1 MMNYS
6 LLTAICVVVIL
17 IITSLVWNRVFM
29 SYLRKSEINK
39 SKHGGVEKKTILN
52 LIKPTACLGG
62 FIIMCS
68 ILLSNTDDEVADA
81 LDYIR
86 PSKRLNNLLE
96 KINEQ
101 AGI

>member
-1 MMNYS
+1 MNYNVW
-6 LLTAICVVVIL
+6 TAICVVVIL
-17 IITSLVWNRVFM
+17 IIASLVWNCVFI
-29 SYLRKSEINK
+29 SYLKKGENNK

-52 LIKPTACLGG
+52 LVKPAICLGN
-62 FIIMCS
+62 FLVMCS
-68 ILLSNTDDEVADA
+68 ILLSNTDDEISDT

-86 PSKRLNNLLE
+86 PSKCINNLLE